1 MSPEGLADM
10 EVSELRK
17 RILRAIDD
25 AKKDL
30 STRRTVL
37 DSAAHAYE
45 EFLRAVA
52 VPLLRQA
59 SIVLKASGELFDVHT
74 PAGSVRLVAERS
86 PHTFLEIELDVDRP
100 EPEVI
105 GRVSVTR
112 GRQGLVV
119 EERPIVPGRPVADLT
134 EEDLTAFL
142 VTEIPKLVVRS

>member
-1 MSPEGLADM
+1 MD
-10 EVSELRK
+10 VSELRK

-25 AKKDL
+25 AKTDL
-30 STRRTVL
+30 SERRTVL
-37 DSAAHAYE
+37 DTAGKAYE
-45 EFLRAVA
+45 GFLDATA

-59 SIVLKASGELFDVHT
+59 ANVLKASGHLFDVHT

-86 PHTFLEIELDVDRP
+86 PHTFLEIDLDVSGS

-105 GRVSVTR
+105 GRISLTR

-119 EERPIVPGRPVADLT
+119 EERPIVPGRPVAKLT

-142 VTEIPKLVVRS
+142 VSEIPKLVVKS